1 MIIQN
6 YSPLF
11 STHYIFIDSLG
22 LYKLFQEI
30 FPIGLGMQRSPLQ
43 VRLQDLLTDTQVPWG
58 FSQGT
63 R

>member
-43 VRLQDLLTDTQVPWG
+43 VRLQDLLTDTQVP
-58 FSQGT
+58 
-63 R
+63 